1 MALTVNGHPIPDAAI
16 QFELDRLVRFY
27 AEHMAAEQ
35 IRAQMDALRA
45 RARQQAI
52 GARLLLDEAAALD
65 IRVPEEDVDERI
77 GAMIEQAGGRDA
89 FEALLARQGYTEEA
103 VRSSI
108 VNGRRVDQLV
118 DRITAGVADPG
129 EDDIRAH
136 FEAHGAEYARPERAQ
151 VRHILVTPSSDS
163 KADRATA
170 ESRLEA
176 IRARITD
183 GADFGDEAA
192 AHSECPSGRK
202 TGGSL
207 GWFARGMMV
216 PAFDEAVFA
225 MEAGTLSEIVE
236 TPLGFHLIEKTGA
249 EPAGPAEFE
258 DARDR
263 IREFL
268 RHVRRGEVIAA
279 HVRDLMGQARIED
292 TAE

>member
-65 IRVPEEDVDERI
+65 IRVPEADVDERI

-118 DRITAGVADPG
+118 DRITAGVADPS

-136 FEAHGAEYARPERAQ
+136 FEAHGAEYERPERAQ
-151 VRHILVTPSSDS
+151 VRHILIAPASDS
-163 KADRATA
+163 DQDRATA

>member
-170 ESRLEA
+170 QSRLQE
-176 IRARITD
+176 IRARIAD
-183 GADFGDEAA
+183 GADFADEAA